1 MSVLAVSD
9 FLHSVFI
16 ILVATPFILLWG
28 CALFDLI
35 RGHHTGWAIVGW
47 MVVILVIPIIGPM
60 IYFALR
66 KPTHTPRR
74 RAAVPRPAR
83 PAAGGCPPPGRRSGP
98 RPLLARV
105 EHEQRAGAVPE
116 DHARELLRLAVGR
129 ALEEPHH
136 RLGQLEARRRA
147 GQVLVRIGRR
157 ELHRGGP

>member
-47 MVVILVIPIIGPM
+47 MVVILVIPIVGPL

-66 KPTHTPRR
+66 KP
-74 RAAVPRPAR
+74 PA
-83 PAAGGCPPPGRRSGP
+83 PDAEQAY
-98 RPLLARV
+98 LA
-105 EHEQRAGAVPE
+105 E
-116 DHARELLRLAVGR
+116 R
-129 ALEEPHH
+129 ALQQEA
-136 RLGQLEARRRA
+136 ARRP
-147 GQVLVRIGRR
+147 V
-157 ELHRGGP
+157 GGPGLGPY